1 MTFSSAL
8 RPNPVLRAAGCLG
21 VLSLSVLFVA
31 GCGGSS
37 SEAPTGLSLYPVKG
51 KVLLED
57 GKPLTAGRVV
67 FVATNG
73 NIAPNGPIGS
83 GGEFTLSSGSA
94 GEGAPAGD
102 YKVRIEPEITGGGQ
116 GKAKKGAK
124 LPFGLHYTDEDS
136 SGLKATVK
144 PEPNDLSFKLSAKD
158 SGPAKGGRVKD

>member
-1 MTFSSAL
+1 MTVSSAL
-8 RPNPVLRAAGCLG
+8 RPNPVLRTAGCLG
-21 VLSLSVLFVA
+21 VLSLSILFVA

-37 SEAPTGLSLYPVKG
+37 EAPTGLTLYPVKG

-73 NIAPNGPIGS
+73 NIAPNGPIGA

-94 GEGAPAGD
+94 GEGAPAGE

-116 GKAKKGAK
+116 AKAKKGAK
-124 LPFGLHYTDEDS
+124 LPFGMHYTDEDS

-144 PEPNDLSFKLSAKD
+144 PEPNDLPPFKLSAKE
-158 SGPAKGGRVKD
+158 SVPAKGGRVKD